1 MKEAGND
8 LVEQA
13 RFQAD
18 SEELIKASDFVKKTM
33 RAVGCSEKLCRQ
45 MDIVVEEIFINI
57 ASYAYPQDAKAKPVI
72 IECGRKGNSAY
83 LSFRD
88 RGVAY
93 NPLEKEDPAIG
104 IVEEMTIG
112 GYGIFM
118 VKNIVDE
125 IEYQYAYE
133 EGENVLRM
141 WKKMDDSSK

>member
-1 MKEAGND
+1 MKEVKTD

-13 RFQAD
+13 QFQAD

-33 RAVGCSEKLCRQ
+33 LSVGCGEKLCRQ

-57 ASYAYPQDAKAKPVI
+57 ASYAYPQEADAKPVI
-72 IECGRKGNSAY
+72 IECGRKGNRAY
-83 LSFRD
+83 LAFRD
-88 RGVAY
+88 KGVAY

-104 IVEEMTIG
+104 IVEKMTIG

-118 VKNIVDE
+118 VKNIVDD

-133 EGENVLRM
+133 ESENVLRM
-141 WKKMDDSSK
+141 WKKMDDSTK